1 MEIAIFIIFLIIIL
15 AIIGGITSSN
25 SRAVTGPPPVA
36 RPRTDTAQINKAPG
50 ISFPTKPDKA
60 NPDFIPRNNR
70 VNVSRPPETAFKVKA
85 PETFTGGKTKTDPA
99 APCFITGQ
107 PISSC
112 ACTEC
117 KRWRAKRVN

>member
-1 MEIAIFIIFLIIIL
+1 MEIAIFIIFLIIII

-25 SRAVTGPPPVA
+25 SRAVTGPPVA
-36 RPRTDTAQINKAPG
+36 GPRADTARISKAPE
-50 ISFPTKPDKA
+50 ISLPTKPAKA
-60 NPDFIPRNNR
+60 NPDFIPINNR
-70 VNVSRPPETAFKVKA
+70 AGVSRPPETAFKVKL

-112 ACTEC
+112 ACAEC
-117 KRWRAKRVN
+117 KRWRAKRGN